1 MTVTRVMTPSGR
13 QQTELG
19 NPPGRPPGPTQHLVP
34 VGPPPSYAGVPLS
47 LIPPGTLETSP
58 RGRRAP
64 LPRVTRSPEI
74 MTVGL
79 PRLDSAF
86 INPQAASPG
95 IPWTQLLTN
104 LFRLAQPTGVVPGTY
119 AGILFNAYGQAIS
132 ASNSGASFDSATLNN
147 ATINNVTITGSAT
160 APTPPAND
168 NSTAIATT
176 AWVREQ
182 NYATEAYV
190 ASYVGGQGFAT
201 ESYVNSQGFATE
213 AFVLSQG
220 FITEAPVDGHIYG
233 RQNGAWVLVPGSP

>member
-1 MTVTRVMTPSGR
+1 MTVNRVMTPSGR

-19 NPPGRPPGPTQHLVP
+19 NPPGRPPGPLQHMAP
-34 VGPPPSYAGVPLS
+34 VGPPPTYAGVPLS
-47 LIPPGTLETSP
+47 MIQAPIVDP
-58 RGRRAP
+58 RNPSRRTP
-64 LPRVTRSPEI
+64 LPRATPNPPV
-74 MTVGL
+74 MTIGL

-86 INPQAASPG
+86 IGSAVQPA

-147 ATINNVTITGSAT
+147 PTFTGQVT

-168 NSTAIATT
+168 NSNTVATT

-182 NYATEAYV
+182 N
-190 ASYVGGQGFAT
+190 
-201 ESYVNSQGFATE
+201 FATE
-213 AFVLSQG
+213 AFVTGQGYVTEAQLTAALVPYATEAWVLSQG
-220 FITEAPVDGHIYG
+220 FIHDAPADGNVYG
-233 RQNGAWVLVPGSP
+233 RQNGQWVVVTPSGGT

>member
-34 VGPPPSYAGVPLS
+34 VGPPPTYAGVPLS
-47 LIPPGTLETSP
+47 LIPPSTQETSV
-58 RGRRAP
+58 RGARAP
-64 LPRVTRSPEI
+64 LPRATRSPEI

-147 ATINNVTITGSAT
+147 PTFTGTVT

-168 NSTAIATT
+168 NSNTVATT
-176 AWVREQ
+176 AWVNEQ
-182 NYATEAYV
+182 GFATEGFVTGQGYATEAFVRTYV
-190 ASYVGGQGFAT
+190 AGQGFAT
-201 ESYVNSQGFATE
+201 EAW
-213 AFVLSQG
+213 VLSQG
-220 FITEAPVDGHIYG
+220 FITDAPVDGNVYG
-233 RQNGAWVLVPGSP
+233 RQNGQWVVVSPGGT